1 MLNILDNL
9 ISTMQC
15 GSQTAPRPKMKISM
29 LTNYIVFLSVFKVV
43 APALWRRGLCYGQLI
58 KVFEGPSREQCLL
71 SCIDSHQKCEWT
83 SFDFD

>member
-1 MLNILDNL
+1 MWVTN
-9 ISTMQC
+9 C
-15 GSQTAPRPKMKISM
+15 SQTQNEDQHVDKLHS
-29 LTNYIVFLSVFKVV
+29 FLSVFKVV